1 MLYKVLRKLKLG
13 KGAYALLY
21 PFRGKADVLPGTE
34 EARALPL
41 LAAEASSFCWARAA
55 SCSCLARLA

>member
-34 EARALPL
+34 ELNRAL
-41 LAAEASSFCWARAA
+41 EK
-55 SCSCLARLA
+55 